1 MKTKFTIFCTIMS
14 SVLFAQV
21 SNTGFADT
29 TGGQRIGKVTISGYL
44 DSYYAFNFSK
54 PSNANS
60 PYFVSSNRHNEA
72 NINLAFIDLRYNTEN
87 IRARITPGFGTYV
100 NANYAAEQGLLKN
113 MIEASAGL
121 RISKKKNYWLD
132 YGVIGSPFTNESY
145 LSKDHLVYSRTLAAE
160 NVPYYLCGAKLSMPL
175 SSKTNLYLYAL
186 NGWQQIKNQN
196 KRLSFASQLEYRPNN
211 KNLVNWNTYIGDES
225 SAANP
230 QFKNRYFSDIYWIYD
245 SGKKFTSTA
254 CAYLGIQEI
263 ANSRF
268 TWWQINYS
276 AKYNFN
282 TKFSLAGRVEYFNDP
297 TNIMVTNI
305 TPTKGFSTTSASLCF
320 NAKINNNALFRLEN
334 RAFYANENAFIC
346 NKGIDTKFLNWAM
359 ANITVW
365 F

>member
-1 MKTKFTIFCTIMS
+1 MKNKITIFCTLIS
-14 SVLFAQV
+14 AALFSQV

-29 TGGQRIGKVTISGYL
+29 SGGQRIGKVTIGGYL

-54 PSNANS
+54 PSDDNS
-60 PYFVSSNRHNEA
+60 PYFVLSNRHNEA
-72 NINLAFIDLRYNTEN
+72 NINLAFVDLRCNNEN

-100 NANYAAEQGLLKN
+100 NANYTAEQGVLKN
-113 MIEASAGL
+113 IIEASAGL

-145 LSKDHLVYSRTLAAE
+145 LSKDHLVYSRTLGAE

-175 SSKTNLYLYAL
+175 SNKTNLYLYAL
-186 NGWQQIKNQN
+186 NGWQQIRNQN
-196 KRLSFASQLEYRPNN
+196 KRLSFASQLEFRSND
-211 KNLVNWNTYIGDES
+211 KNLINWNTYIGDES
-225 SAANP
+225 SVTNP
-230 QFKNRYFSDIYWIYD
+230 QFKNRYFSDVYWIYD
-245 SGKKFTSTA
+245 SGKKFSSTA
-254 CAYLGIQEI
+254 CAFLGIQEI
-263 ANSRF
+263 ASSRF

-282 TKFSLAGRVEYFNDP
+282 TKLSLAGRVEYFNDP

-305 TPTKGFSTTSASLCF
+305 TPTKGFSTSSASLCL
-320 NAKINNNALFRLEN
+320 NVKINDNALFRLEN
-334 RAFYANENAFIC
+334 RAFYAKENAFIC